1 MKGGHLGSEAIEEP
15 NQENLAY
22 RVEHSRSFDE
32 LFELVK
38 RIVESQ
44 TQRHRAGLSLVLSD
58 MPNAVGAYHPVGSNV
73 IVLNRTLIED
83 MKRFVKKEEEINSF
97 VFTVLMHEYLHSL
110 GLYDE
115 VKVRQIVQKIVR
127 NALGE
132 DHISVKMATGNWFE
146 MYPQLAMAHPRASN
160 DFEVVQ
166 KFDSGSTS
174 YLG

>member
-1 MKGGHLGSEAIEEP
+1 MVDRNLNDERTGLTDQKD
-15 NQENLAY
+15 LAY
-22 RVEHSRSFDE
+22 KIEHASSFDA

-38 RIVESQ
+38 RTVENQ
-44 TQRHRAGLSLVLSD
+44 TGRHRAGLSLVLSD
-58 MPNAVGAYHPVGSNV
+58 MPNSVGAYHPVGSN
-73 IVLNRTLIED
+73 ILVLNRALIED
-83 MKRFVKKEEEINSF
+83 LKQFVKEQEINSF

-110 GLYDE
+110 GFYDE
-115 VKVRQIVQKIVR
+115 RRVRQTVQKIVM

-132 DHISVKMATGNWFE
+132 DHISVKMAAGNWFE
-146 MYPQLAMAHPRASN
+146 MYPQLALAHPRGSN

>member
-1 MKGGHLGSEAIEEP
+1 LDNGETYLSSTEKTISGV
-15 NQENLAY
+15 ENS
-22 RVEHSRSFDE
+22 HDFDD

-38 RIVESQ
+38 RVVD
-44 TQRHRAGLSLVLSD
+44 TQIGKHRAGLSLVLSD
-58 MPNAVGAYHPVGSNV
+58 MPNAIGAYHPVGSNI
-73 IVLNRTLIED
+73 IVLNRSLIND
-83 MKRFVKKEEEINSF
+83 MRKFVKEQDINSF

-115 VKVRQIVQKIVR
+115 SLVRRTVQKIVK

-146 MYPQLAMAHPRASN
+146 MYPQLAVTLPKTSKT
-160 DFEVVQ
+160 FEIVE